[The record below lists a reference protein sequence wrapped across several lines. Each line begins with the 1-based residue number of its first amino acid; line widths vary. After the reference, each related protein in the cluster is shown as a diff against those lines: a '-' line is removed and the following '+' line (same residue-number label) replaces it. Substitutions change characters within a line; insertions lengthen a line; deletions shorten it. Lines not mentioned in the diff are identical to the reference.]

1 MVSGSLS
8 RSEEVT
14 RSIAIPHGL
23 DAYPP
28 ESTPP
33 LEFRQ
38 VSLTDY

>member
-14 RSIAIPHGL
+14 RSIAIGL